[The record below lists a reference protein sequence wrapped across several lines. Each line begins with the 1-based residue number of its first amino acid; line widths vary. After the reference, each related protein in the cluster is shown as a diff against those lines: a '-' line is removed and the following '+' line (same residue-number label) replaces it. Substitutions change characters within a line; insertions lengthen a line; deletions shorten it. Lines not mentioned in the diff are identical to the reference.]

1 MLDNQVRPNYD
12 IGQEMPVVQPYIM
25 ENIGTIINLSLVLTR
40 VNENSYYK
48 GIIFISAITI
58 IYALNFGWICLYV
71 LFIGKGLET
80 AGSQY
85 FMAHAFYDFGVFFGY
100 FVVIILYGAEANNI
114 DYELKDLFI
123 KL

>member
-1 MLDNQVRPNYD
+1 
-12 IGQEMPVVQPYIM
+12 M

-71 LFIGKGLET
+71 LFIGKGLHS
-80 AGSQY
+80 AGSTY
-85 FMAHAFYDFGVFFGY
+85 FLTHAFYDFAVFFGY
-100 FVVIILYGAEANNI
+100 FVVILIYGSEANMI
-114 DYELKDLFI
+114 DEELKDILI
-123 KL
+123 KLQVDCN